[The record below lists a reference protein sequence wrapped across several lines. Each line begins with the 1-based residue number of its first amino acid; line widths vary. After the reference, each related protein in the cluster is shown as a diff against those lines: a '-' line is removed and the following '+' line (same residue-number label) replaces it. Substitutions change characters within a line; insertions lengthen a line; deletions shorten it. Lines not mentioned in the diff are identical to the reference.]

1 MGDRLVASLPWDL
14 HPVTDIIQLMA
25 PVYKE
30 KYHLESEQDGLR
42 MATEDWEKDSDLFFH
57 KAVRHALKI
66 GVNAQLLM
74 SIYNA
79 LHEKAQMAI
88 RMVVEDVMAQIRP
101 ELELTYP
108 DIVPNVERCHV
119 IKWTI
124 MYCTEREA
132 LLKALYEHEPPHL
145 LRIYENILDFSWA
158 ARFLV
163 KHGDPKK
170 DMRAEVAE
178 LYMRDRSKFLSQCLN
193 MRSYVRSVARAKQVS
208 KQWCKTCKENP
219 TEPYMFIPL
228 LFSK

>member
-1 MGDRLVASLPWDL
+1 MPNRA
-14 HPVTDIIQLMA
+14 IIQIMGA
-25 PVYKE
+25 VYKID
-30 KYHLESEQDGLR
+30 YDLESDEDGLR
-42 MATEDWEKDSDLFFH
+42 MATEDWEKSRDFFFH
-57 KAVRHALKI
+57 KAVRHALDR
-66 GVNAQLLM
+66 GTNARLLM
-74 SIYNA
+74 SIFDA

-108 DIVPNVERCHV
+108 DIVSNVERCHV

-124 MYCTEREA
+124 MYCTERDV
-132 LLKALYEHEPPHL
+132 LLKALYEHDPLDDWDRWIHL
-145 LRIYENILDFSWA
+145 VRIYENIWDHWG

-163 KHGDPKK
+163 EHGDPKK

-178 LYMRDRSKFLSQCLN
+178 LYMRGRRNFLSQCLAV
-193 MRSYVRSVARAKQVS
+193 RSYAYSVTRAKQVN
-208 KQWCKTCKENP
+208 KHWCKTCKENP